1 MLPQPRAGAGSQEG
15 LASMCLKWKWMWT
28 GRIGTSWGRRVGG
41 HKRRDLAPMTELRS
55 SALGEGVREA
65 TRGRWGNV
73 RWALP

>member
-1 MLPQPRAGAGSQEG
+1 MPEVEVDVDGQDRSSLGEKGGG
-15 LASMCLKWKWMWT
+15 L
-28 GRIGTSWGRRVGG
+28 
-41 HKRRDLAPMTELRS
+41 KRQILALMTELRS

>member
-1 MLPQPRAGAGSQEG
+1 MSLNTRKI
-15 LASMCLKWKWMWT
+15 L
-28 GRIGTSWGRRVGG
+28 SWGRRVGG